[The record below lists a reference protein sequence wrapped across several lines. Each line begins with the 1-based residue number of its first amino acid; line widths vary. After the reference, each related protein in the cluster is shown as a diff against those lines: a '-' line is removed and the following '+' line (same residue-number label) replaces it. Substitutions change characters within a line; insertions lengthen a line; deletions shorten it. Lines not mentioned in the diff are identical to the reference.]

1 MPVMVVV
8 CVCVCVRGGGGGGGA
23 FIEYTVK
30 ILSSGHIKTS
40 SFEAIKVS

>member
-8 CVCVCVRGGGGGGGA
+8 CVCVCVRGGGGGGA

-30 ILSSGHIKTS
+30 IFSSGHIKTS